1 MDGGPV
7 CRAYTGHR
15 NARDGLAENW
25 DFGGLCKGVA
35 RESKIPLVCNLSF
48 CLLLTRRDSTALKRI
63 IMYKLS
69 YLFPEI
75 AHFFCLRP
83 HDLSSGFR
91 PPLLSPSGPSPGWL
105 VSFFLVG
112 SFKFD

>member
-75 AHFFCLRP
+75 AHFFCLTTF
-83 HDLSSGFR
+83 L
-91 PPLLSPSGPSPGWL
+91 L
-105 VSFFLVG
+105 VSARLCCRPLVLPRAG
-112 SFKFD
+112 